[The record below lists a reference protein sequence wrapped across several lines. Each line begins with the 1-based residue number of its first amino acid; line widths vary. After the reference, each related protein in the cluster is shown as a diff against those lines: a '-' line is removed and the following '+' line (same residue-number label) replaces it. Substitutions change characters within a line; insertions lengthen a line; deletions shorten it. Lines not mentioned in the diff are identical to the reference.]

1 MTSAQVQMSVTN
13 NSSFQ
18 NYPRPD
24 DPMIQ
29 TNYTAGFKPFTIIM
43 FQMPSYLSQCEY
55 WLYRPILNMI
65 PSRFKVPVTSI
76 FFPIWSS
83 ISCTELLLKKI
94 FDLDKKR
101 FYEFLKAWKSYFL
114 AVDPCR
120 WSQHRHAQSFDVD
133 SGNVTS
139 GLTHL
144 ACFTFVNLALYAM
157 QNAPF
162 QHFVWTTKLNLQ
174 R

>member
-1 MTSAQVQMSVTN
+1 MSVTN

-101 FYEFLKAWKSYFL
+101 FYEFLNAWKSYFL

-120 WSQHRHAQSFDVD
+120 WSQDRHAQSFDVD
-133 SGNVTS
+133 SGTCDFRLDS
-139 GLTHL
+139 SRLFYL
-144 ACFTFVNLALYAM
+144 CKFSFVLHAKCSFPA
-157 QNAPF
+157 F
-162 QHFVWTTKLNLQ
+162 CINLQ